1 MAPSSQ
7 GLEPPG
13 IPVRFTL
20 RTTNGFENLSPE
32 LRDDLRGE
40 EASLQDDIEKL
51 PVFPV
56 AVIGVSYTF

>member
-1 MAPSSQ
+1 MATDVDVS
-7 GLEPPG
+7 
-13 IPVRFTL
+13 L